1 VVLGAV
7 AGAAGAIPTRPAAL
21 AGREW
26 GSLGSVS
33 SLGRGRMRTGDG
45 PRRRTRAA
53 AAVVCRPARGGASWG
68 RAWHGSSR
76 GLRGKSL
83 GARLV
88 LGVSG

>member
-1 VVLGAV
+1 
-7 AGAAGAIPTRPAAL
+7 
-21 AGREW
+21 
-26 GSLGSVS
+26 
-33 SLGRGRMRTGDG
+33 MRTGDG

-53 AAVVCRPARGGASWG
+53 AAVVSRPVRGGASWG